1 MVVDAVNEVLE
12 IPDADI
18 ESAPTFGTTVRTD
31 FIQGM
36 GKVRDRFVVIL
47 NVAAALS
54 VDDMASLA
62 TASSLQ

>member
-1 MVVDAVNEVLE
+1 
-12 IPDADI
+12 
-18 ESAPTFGTTVRTD
+18 
-31 FIQGM
+31 M